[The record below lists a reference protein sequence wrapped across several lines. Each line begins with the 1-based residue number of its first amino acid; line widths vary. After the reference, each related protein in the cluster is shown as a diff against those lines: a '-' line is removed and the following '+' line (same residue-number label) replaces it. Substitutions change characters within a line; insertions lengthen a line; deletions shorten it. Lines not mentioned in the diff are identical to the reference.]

1 MQLAEYLCSK
11 LSTSKAELIKLA
23 SSAPNRYKVYR
34 IPKRNAGTRVIAH
47 PAKLLKCYQRHLV
60 QLLETTLPVHQ
71 SAYAYKRGVGIR
83 DNAQYHSSGRF
94 LLKMDFQNFFHSINP
109 DLLLQMMEANNTT
122 LEKEDRWVLNQ
133 LVFWRPSKTSG
144 GKLILS
150 IGAPSSPFISNFIM
164 FKFDEEINAEC
175 KKRGIK
181 YTRYADDLTFT
192 TNVKNSLFEIPSL
205 VKQQL
210 RVSLHNNISI
220 NEAKT
225 VFSSKAHNRHITGVT
240 ITNEGNV
247 SLGRARKRYISSMIH
262 KFKLG
267 ILPKEDRSHLQGL
280 LAFSNDI
287 EPDFVSRMAKKYTHV
302 VIQALLKGAA

>member
-220 NEAKT
+220 NE
-225 VFSSKAHNRHITGVT
+225 VN
-240 ITNEGNV
+240 
-247 SLGRARKRYISSMIH
+247 ISSMIH